1 MPTLAHLQRH
11 CKSDLQCT
19 QAVAKGK
26 CRSGTHHAKTTGSC
40 CRSCALLSTK
50 AIARHLGGGGLIP
63 LDCKVCRRKKGFHRP
78 HTSLRRCR
86 SKVTQCTRNSIH
98 INTLRSMPEHKQ
110 VPECQAVSNDAS
122 STVSEQPLQAMSP
135 CKLCPRLR
143 TVSASAETV
152 DCHLD

>member
-98 INTLRSMPEHKQ
+98 VNTLRSMTEHKASASGSVIQ
-110 VPECQAVSNDAS
+110 QDDAS
-122 STVSEQPLQAMSP
+122 STVSEQPQAMSP
-135 CKLCPRLR
+135 CKLCLRLPSR
-143 TVSASAETV
+143 PASPETV
-152 DCHLD
+152 DHYLA

>member
-86 SKVTQCTRNSIH
+86 SKVTQCTRNSMH
-98 INTLRSMPEHKQ
+98 ANTLRSMIEHKQ
-110 VPECQAVSNDAS
+110 VLPGVSGSVKRRFIYCLRA
-122 STVSEQPLQAMSP
+122 TRQAMSP
-135 CKLCPRLR
+135 SKLYLRLPNR
-143 TVSASAETV
+143 AFRG
-152 DCHLD
+152 